1 MKFLHKPF
9 NAKAKDKIE
18 VSFDSPTKV
27 LLIESSHFQ
36 RYKKGQTYQ
45 YRGGYF
51 ENSPVT
57 FEVPFEATW
66 HAIIE
71 KGTFKNPIEVSG
83 KAKLIAHQYDTL
95 NGSEQT
101 GVSKREVDEY
111 DDTLD

>member
-9 NAKAKDKIE
+9 AAKAKDQIE

-27 LLIESSHFQ
+27 LLIESGQFE

-45 YRGGYF
+45 YRGGF
-51 ENSPVT
+51 SEQSPVT

-71 KGTFKNPIEVSG
+71 KGTYKNPINVSG
-83 KAKLIAHQYDTL
+83 NAKLIPHQYDTL
-95 NGSEQT
+95 NGSEQKEAT
-101 GVSKREVDEY
+101 NREIEEY